1 MAQHISIDV
10 DQTIL
15 DDEGH
20 LMVGARETLARL
32 KANKIYQL
40 QLWSKGGAAFAREMA
55 EKWELTQYFESYG
68 SKPDVAIDDLPEDA
82 SPICRLDVPFN
93 DAAQAVEDFVAE
105 SVETVLQPTQKVANL
120 VAAIQ
125 AEQVEIEQLYGGL
138 FCKDTNTPLHPV
150 PFFGNL
156 NTAAIVTIALNPS
169 TTEFKPWRK
178 WPRTPIEA
186 NELARRLSSYFK
198 SVDSAPHPWFS
209 DYQEALGIIGANYKI
224 NVAHLD
230 LSPLPLL
237 WRTTLKK
244 QINSDVLLGRY
255 NAALRAGR
263 ERWLKDL
270 IDCAVKLKVVMIFD
284 PFADRAQ
291 ETKAMCIQ
299 ANPELCIEIFDGPD
313 QAKLWCWEHRES
325 SKQLLGAK
333 VFLG

>member
-125 AEQVEIEQLYGGL
+125 A
-138 FCKDTNTPLHPV
+138 
-150 PFFGNL
+150 
-156 NTAAIVTIALNPS
+156 
-169 TTEFKPWRK
+169 
-178 WPRTPIEA
+178 
-186 NELARRLSSYFK
+186 
-198 SVDSAPHPWFS
+198 
-209 DYQEALGIIGANYKI
+209 
-224 NVAHLD
+224 
-230 LSPLPLL
+230 
-237 WRTTLKK
+237 
-244 QINSDVLLGRY
+244 
-255 NAALRAGR
+255 
-263 ERWLKDL
+263 
-270 IDCAVKLKVVMIFD
+270 
-284 PFADRAQ
+284 
-291 ETKAMCIQ
+291 
-299 ANPELCIEIFDGPD
+299 
-313 QAKLWCWEHRES
+313 
-325 SKQLLGAK
+325 
-333 VFLG
+333 